1 MMGFKQFHYNLK
13 CKYPIMK
20 KILLLVP
27 FVIFG
32 CKPTSSLLSE
42 SSTKNPQTPVEV
54 TYKVKENAVAETLKY
69 LTSDELEGRE
79 TGTKGMVKAADYLEQ
94 FFKDNKVKP
103 YFKSYRDTLS
113 NFKEPAYNIVGYL
126 EGTDPVLKNEFI
138 VISGHYDHIGI
149 GKKGVN
155 GDFINNGANDD
166 ASGTTAVA
174 EMAKY
179 FSITKS
185 NRRSVLFVFFVGEE
199 KGLLGSKHL
208 AKKLKAQNFNLYA
221 QFNIEMIGV
230 PMKRDY
236 LAYITGFDKSN
247 MASKINEYTGKN
259 TIGFLPKE
267 AEYKLFYRSDNY
279 SFYDVFK
286 VPCQSVSTFDFENF
300 EYYHHVSD
308 EFKAMNIP
316 HMTSFIQELL
326 PAITKM
332 TNSPTHEIIMN

>member
-1 MMGFKQFHYNLK
+1 
-13 CKYPIMK
+13 MK

-27 FVIFG
+27 FVIFS
-32 CKPTSSLLSE
+32 CKPTSNTVAE
-42 SSTKNPQTPVEV
+42 SSSKNAKAPVEI
-54 TYKVKENAVAETLKY
+54 TYKVKENGVAETLKY
-69 LTSDELEGRE
+69 LSSDELEGRE
-79 TGTKGMVKAADYLEQ
+79 TGSKGMVKAADYLEQ

-113 NFKEPAYNIVGYL
+113 NFKETAYNIVGYL
-126 EGTDPVLKNEFI
+126 EGSDPVLKNEFV

-149 GKKGVN
+149 AKEGVN

-185 NRRSVLFVFFVGEE
+185 NKRSVLFVFFVGEE

-230 PMKRDY
+230 PMKREY

-247 MASKINEYTGKN
+247 MAGKINEYTGKN

-300 EYYHHVSD
+300 KYYHHVSD
-308 EFKAMNIP
+308 EFKAMNVS

-332 TNSPTHEIIMN
+332 TNSPTHEIQMN

>member
-1 MMGFKQFHYNLK
+1 
-13 CKYPIMK
+13 MK
-20 KILLLVP
+20 KAFLSLFLIFLGCLSTQ
-27 FVIFG
+27 VIIAQTASKTQK
-32 CKPTSSLLSE
+32 KP
-42 SSTKNPQTPVEV
+42 VDID
-54 TYKVKENAVAETLKY
+54 YKVSENDVAKTLKY
-69 LTSDELEGRE
+69 LASDELEGRE
-79 TGTKGMVKAADYLEQ
+79 TGKEGMVKAADYLEQ
-94 FFKDNKVKP
+94 FFKDNNVKP

-113 NFKEPAYNIVGYL
+113 TFKGTAFNIVGFV
-126 EGTDPVLKNEFI
+126 EGNDPVLKNEFI
-138 VISGHYDHIGI
+138 MLSAHYDHIGLD
-149 GKKGVN
+149 KKGVK

-179 FSITKS
+179 FSITK
-185 NRRSVLFVFFVGEE
+185 NNKRSILFVFFAGEE

-208 AKKLKAQNFNLYA
+208 AKKLKAQDFKLYS

-230 PMKRDY
+230 PMKRAY

-247 MASKINEYTGKN
+247 MAGKINEYTGKN

-267 AEYKLFYRSDNY
+267 AEYKLFYRSDNF

-300 EYYHHVSD
+300 DFYHHVSD
-308 EFKAMNIP
+308 DFKAMDIP

-326 PAITKM
+326 PAVTQM
-332 TNSPTHEIIMN
+332 ANTPTQEIVLLK

>member
-1 MMGFKQFHYNLK
+1 
-13 CKYPIMK
+13 MK
-20 KILLLVP
+20 NTLLLLP
-27 FVIFG
+27 FVLFG
-32 CKPTSSLLSE
+32 WVSTSYITAQATNDTRLKLLE
-42 SSTKNPQTPVEV
+42 AE
-54 TYKVKENAVAETLKY
+54 YKVKENDVAETLKY

-94 FFKDNKVKP
+94 FFKNNDVKP

-113 NFKEPAYNIVGYL
+113 TFKETAFNIVGFV
-126 EGTDPVLKNEFI
+126 EGTDAVLKNEFI
-138 VISGHYDHIGI
+138 ILSAHYDHIGLD
-149 GKKGVN
+149 KKGVN

-179 FSITKS
+179 FSIVK
-185 NRRSVLFVFFVGEE
+185 NNKRSILFVFFTGEE

-208 AKKLKAQNFNLYA
+208 AKKLKAKDFKLYA

-247 MASKINEYTGKN
+247 MAGKINEYTGKN

-267 AEYKLFYRSDNY
+267 AEYQLFYRSDNY
-279 SFYDVFK
+279 SFYNVFK

-308 EFKAMNIP
+308 EFKVMDLP

-326 PAITKM
+326 PAVTQM
-332 TNSPTHEIIMN
+332 ANAPTHEIHMN

>member
-1 MMGFKQFHYNLK
+1 
-13 CKYPIMK
+13 MK
-20 KILLLVP
+20 KTFLYLSTIA
-27 FVIFG
+27 I
-32 CKPTSSLLSE
+32 SSLSVV
-42 SSTKNPQTPVEV
+42 STQAQTKLEQPVKSIETV
-54 TYKVKENAVAETLKY
+54 YKVKEKEVAATLQF
-69 LTSDELEGRE
+69 LASDELEGRE
-79 TGTKGMVKAADYLEQ
+79 TGQPGLVKAADYLEQ
-94 FFKDNKVKP
+94 LFKDNNVKP
-103 YFKSYRDTLS
+103 YFRTYRDTLS
-113 NFKEPAYNIVGYL
+113 TFKGNAFNIVGYI
-126 EGTDPVLKNEFI
+126 EGTDAVLKKEFI
-138 VISGHYDHIGI
+138 ILSAHYDHIGI
-149 GKKGVN
+149 TKKGVN

-179 FSITKS
+179 FNVFNNNKRSI
-185 NRRSVLFVFFVGEE
+185 LFVFFAGEE

-208 AKKLKAQNFNLYA
+208 AKKLKAQDFKLYA

-247 MASKINEYTGKN
+247 MGAKMNEYTGKQ

-267 AEYKLFYRSDNY
+267 AEYQLFYRSDNF

-286 VPCQSVSTFDFENF
+286 VPCHSVSTFDFENF
-300 EYYHHVSD
+300 EFYHHVSD
-308 EFKAMNIP
+308 DFKAMDIS

-332 TNSPTHEIIMN
+332 ANTTTREIIMLK

>member
-1 MMGFKQFHYNLK
+1 
-13 CKYPIMK
+13 MK
-20 KILLLVP
+20 NSLLLLPLVL
-27 FVIFG
+27 FG
-32 CKPTSSLLSE
+32 CKTTSEVVSD
-42 SSTKNPQTPVEV
+42 SSKRNTKTPME
-54 TYKVKENAVAETLKY
+54 TYYRVKEASVAETLKY

-94 FFKDNKVKP
+94 LLKVNNVRP
-103 YFKSYRDTLS
+103 YFKTYRDTLS
-113 NFKEPAYNIVGYL
+113 NFSSPAYNIVGYL
-126 EGTDPVLKNEFI
+126 EGSDTVLKNEFI
-138 VISGHYDHIGI
+138 VISGHYDHIGVSE
-149 GKKGVN
+149 KGVN

-179 FSITKS
+179 FSETKS
-185 NRRSVLFVFFVGEE
+185 NKRSIMFVFFVGEE
-199 KGLLGSKHL
+199 KGLLGSMHL
-208 AKKLKAQNFNLYA
+208 AKKLKSQNFNLYA

-247 MASKINEYTGKN
+247 MAAKINEYTGKK

-286 VPCQSVSTFDFENF
+286 APCQTLSTFDFENF

-308 EFKAMNIP
+308 EFKVMDIA

-326 PAITKM
+326 PAVTTTANSNSREIKM
-332 TNSPTHEIIMN
+332 N